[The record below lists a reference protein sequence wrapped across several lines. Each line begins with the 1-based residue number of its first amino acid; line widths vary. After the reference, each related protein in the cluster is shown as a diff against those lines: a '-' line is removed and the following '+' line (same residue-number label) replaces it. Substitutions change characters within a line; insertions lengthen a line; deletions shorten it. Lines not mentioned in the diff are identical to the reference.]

1 MIGVNIRS
9 IRLSQFLFLA
19 SVVTLVLFAFINI
32 YFNRVIDSAEI
43 RYQRILQVQK
53 SFADIVALENS
64 LLVGDGEYA
73 DLLTLGMDLVEEIG
87 AEPQHL
93 QPDFIREREHVF
105 SNLLVTVGENKQLY
119 LDIRNTLPRLVNN
132 VRQIHSYHVE
142 KLNSALFSSK
152 PIDEEKAGEDFK
164 RSSVRSASELDIID
178 AAVKVQNA
186 LLDVVAVFYEMQIA
200 SGPEEIEILFQQRM
214 NQFYDAVNQFDDYTL
229 DAQDGLLVEELLL
242 SGKHFKHSFGTL
254 LKNNGKVLLLKDKMS
269 DNQQQISRM
278 FADAAA
284 QLKAEK
290 LDLQRLLIVIQNITI
305 GVLIA
310 LTIWLI
316 TYGIKVSSAFA
327 RTVRETKKIR
337 EDFSYRI
344 PKGDESYLEFRTIY
358 KTLNLLAETADSQ
371 LKSMEQMQRDLS
383 RRVQERTAELV
394 HMNTRLKI
402 EIEDRVKAD
411 ESRRELEDQ
420 LIRAKKMEAIG
431 TLAGGVAHDLNN
443 ILSGVVTYPE
453 LLLLDMAKD
462 DPLYRPLEN
471 IKQSGDRAAS
481 IVQDLLTLAR
491 RGVAVMEV
499 IEFRS
504 LVQDYLDSTEF
515 AALKKAHPEIEVQVG
530 LAEETGNIKGS
541 KMHLQKAVM
550 NLIIN
555 SMEAMPQGGILS
567 INSRAQYVDTIVK
580 GYDTVQEG
588 DYACVSVTDT
598 GVGMTSEVTKRI
610 FEPFFTRKKMGRS
623 GTGLGMA
630 VVYST
635 VKDHGGYIDVQSE
648 PGKGSSITLYFPMT
662 RDHCPVQEESTD
674 LASLAGNN
682 EHLLVVDD
690 VYEQRQ
696 IASAMMKRLNYTV
709 ATAASGEEAVD
720 YVRDNEVDLVV
731 LDMIM
736 PPGMDGF
743 DTFMALKAVV
753 PEIRVIIASGY
764 SENERV
770 RRAQSLGASIYI
782 KKPYSI
788 EMLGKAIRSGLQGIQ
803 GVVGPTSS
811 RLPESEKVVMTSS
824 ARAQG

>member
-119 LDIRNTLPRLVNN
+119 LDIRTTLPRLVNN